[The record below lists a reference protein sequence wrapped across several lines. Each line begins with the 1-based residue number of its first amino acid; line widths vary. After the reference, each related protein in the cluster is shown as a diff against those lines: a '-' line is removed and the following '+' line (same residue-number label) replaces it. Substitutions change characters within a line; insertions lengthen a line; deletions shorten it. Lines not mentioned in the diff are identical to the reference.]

1 MVQSLKQ
8 SREEFRWVLPL
19 IIYLYLKRSKL
30 NNLRVILVC
39 EFLNTEKFV
48 AAYGKLNA
56 NGEAAKGLVMRKSW
70 QK

>member
-19 IIYLYLKRSKL
+19 IIYLNLKRSKL

-39 EFLNTEKFV
+39 EFLYTEKFV

-56 NGEAAKGLVMRKSW
+56 NGEAAKGLMRKSW